1 MTMRKQN
8 TRSVDRM
15 WRKRE
20 PLFITGGNAKWGN
33 CWGEWCGDPSKSEAQ
48 DYHVVQHLF
57 LGIDPKELKVGS
69 CRDICVSV
77 FIVTLFTA
85 AERWKHPSHPL
96 SDKCVNKRVHTKI
109 LLNRKKERKSDTC
122 SNMDAS

>member
-1 MTMRKQN
+1 M
-8 TRSVDRM
+8 
-15 WRKRE
+15 
-20 PLFITGGNAKWGN
+20 
-33 CWGEWCGDPSKSEAQ
+33 
-48 DYHVVQHLF
+48 VQHLF

-109 LLNRKKERKSDTC
+109 LLNRKKERNSDTC